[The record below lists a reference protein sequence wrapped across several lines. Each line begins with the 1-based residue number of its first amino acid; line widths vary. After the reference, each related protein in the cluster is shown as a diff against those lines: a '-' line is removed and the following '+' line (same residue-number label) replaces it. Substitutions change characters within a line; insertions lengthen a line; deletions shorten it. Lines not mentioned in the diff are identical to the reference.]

1 MEKFEAPYLLGIDV
15 GTTGCKTELMDVQGN
30 SAGRAYREYPLIF
43 PRVSWVEHDG
53 ETGWWKATVDTIQ
66 EVLSKSRIDPREVK
80 GVSISCTNALIAV
93 DKEGNQLRP
102 GIMQFDKRTIDQVQ
116 KIKAKLG
123 DKVIKIT
130 GNQPSASGTSAPII
144 LWIKE
149 NEPDIFKK
157 THLFLWP
164 GGFVNYKLTGQFT
177 MEWSRASWTCLFET
191 GGKQK
196 WSEEICS
203 ALDIPLEKLPPLV
216 PSWKIIGEI
225 TDKAAKITGLA
236 KGTPVVGGMADTP
249 AAGIGTG
256 AVAPG
261 RTCQII
267 GTTARP
273 CIVLDKPKFDP
284 RFINC
289 CHAVPGCWFSL
300 GAVDN
305 AGLSIKWFRD
315 QFGQQEV
322 SVANLLKRNAFDLL
336 DEEASLSPP
345 GANGII
351 FLPYLAGERS
361 PIWDPYARGVL
372 FGLSVTHTR
381 ADVIRAIL
389 EGVAY
394 TFAHNLDI
402 FEGEL
407 GMKMDEVFL
416 SGGGSKSLQWQQM
429 HADVSGKVVKV
440 VKVKE
445 SEAIGNSILAGFGV
459 GIYKDMVE
467 AADRVIKVEKIVEP
481 KKENFERYQKFFQ
494 LYKKLY
500 AHLKEDFVSL
510 AELRG

>member
-1 MEKFEAPYLLGIDV
+1 MEKLEAPFLLGVDV
-15 GTTGCKTELMDVQGN
+15 GTTGCKTELMDFKGA
-30 SAGRAYREYPLIF
+30 STARAYREYPLIF
-43 PRVSWVEHDG
+43 PKVSWVEHDG
-53 ETGWWKATVDTIQ
+53 EMGWWKATVDTIQ
-66 EVLSKSRIDPREVK
+66 EVLQKSKIDPQEIK
-80 GVSISCTNALIAV
+80 GVSISCTNALVAV

-102 GIMQFDKRTIDQVQ
+102 AIMQFDKRTIDQVQ
-116 KIKAKLG
+116 WIKAKLG
-123 DKVIKIT
+123 DTVIQIT

-149 NEPDIFKK
+149 HEPEIFKK
-157 THLFLWP
+157 THYFLWP
-164 GGFVNYKLTGQFT
+164 GGFVNYKLTGQFS

-191 GGKQK
+191 GGKQV
-196 WSEEICS
+196 WSEKICS
-203 ALDIPLEKLPPLV
+203 ALDIPQDKLPPLV

-225 TDKAAKITGLA
+225 TDRAARITGLA

-256 AVAPG
+256 CVAPG
-261 RTCQII
+261 RTCQIM
-267 GTTARP
+267 GTTGRP
-273 CIVLDKPKFDP
+273 SVTLDKPIFDP

-322 SVANLLKRNAFDLL
+322 SMANLTKRNAFDLL
-336 DEEASLSPP
+336 DEEASLSPA
-345 GANGII
+345 GSNGII

-381 ADVIRAIL
+381 SDIIRAVL

-394 TFAHNLDI
+394 TFTHNLEI
-402 FEGEL
+402 FEGDM

-416 SGGGSKSLQWQQM
+416 SGGGSKSLMWQQM

-459 GIYKDMVE
+459 GIYKDMVK
-467 AADRVIKVEKIVEP
+467 AADQVIKIEKVVEP
-481 KKENFERYQKFFQ
+481 IPENVDRYKKLFPF
-494 LYKKLY
+494 YKKLY
-500 AHLKEDFVSL
+500 SHLKEDF
-510 AELRG
+510 AELSRLR